1 MCIYLVHESIFLTI
15 FFTKLKWE
23 NIIAAILAIVV
34 GVLFIIL
41 PKDSA
46 DVLCLIAGILLIF
59 AGSFTLVAYIFS
71 GFFLGAHLLIV
82 GIMLILLGTFCLA
95 NPENIMEVL
104 TVLFGLYIVI
114 DGTTSIVDSVYCAK
128 AKIKGWGLL
137 LVLAILSIG
146 LGTAVMFSTFDT
158 IMIFAGC
165 SLIIDGVCDIIE
177 TIVFSHK
184 IKEAK
189 KKLLEGSKIIDIE

>member
-1 MCIYLVHESIFLTI
+1 MNKVKK

-82 GIMLILLGTFCLA
+82 GIMLILLGTFCLT

-146 LGTAVMFSTFDT
+146 LGTVVMFSTFDT

>member
-1 MCIYLVHESIFLTI
+1 MNKVKK

-82 GIMLILLGTFCLA
+82 GIMLILLGTFCLT
-95 NPENIMEVL
+95 NPENIMKVL

-114 DGTTSIVDSVYCAK
+114 DGATSIVDSVYCAK

>member
-1 MCIYLVHESIFLTI
+1 MNKVKK

-146 LGTAVMFSTFDT
+146 LGTVVMFSTFYT

>member
-1 MCIYLVHESIFLTI
+1 MNKVKK
-15 FFTKLKWE
+15 FFTKLKWK

>member
-1 MCIYLVHESIFLTI
+1 MNKVKK

-189 KKLLEGSKIIDIE
+189 KKLLEGSKIIDIK

>member
-1 MCIYLVHESIFLTI
+1 MNKVKK

-23 NIIAAILAIVV
+23 SIIAAILAIVV

-46 DVLCLIAGILLIF
+46 DVLCLIAGILLIC
-59 AGSFTLVAYIFS
+59 AGAFTLVAYIFS

-82 GIMLILLGTFCLA
+82 GIMLILLGTFCLT
-95 NPENIMEVL
+95 NPENIMKVL

-114 DGTTSIVDSVYCAK
+114 DGATSIVDSVYCAK

>member
-1 MCIYLVHESIFLTI
+1 MNKVKK

-46 DVLCLIAGILLIF
+46 DVLCLIAGILLIC

>member
-1 MCIYLVHESIFLTI
+1 MNKVKK

-59 AGSFTLVAYIFS
+59 DGSFTLVAYIFS

-114 DGTTSIVDSVYCAK
+114 DGATSIVDSVYCAK

-146 LGTAVMFSTFDT
+146 LGTVVMFSTFDT

>member
-1 MCIYLVHESIFLTI
+1 MNKVKK

-114 DGTTSIVDSVYCAK
+114 DGATSIVDSVYCAK

>member
-1 MCIYLVHESIFLTI
+1 MNKVKK

-46 DVLCLIAGILLIF
+46 DVLCLIVGILLIC
-59 AGSFTLVAYIFS
+59 AGAFTLVAYIFS

-82 GIMLILLGTFCLA
+82 GIMLILLGTFCLT
-95 NPENIMEVL
+95 NPKNIMKVL

-165 SLIIDGVCDIIE
+165 SLIIDGVCDIVE

>member
-1 MCIYLVHESIFLTI
+1 MNKVKKI
-15 FFTKLKWE
+15 FTKLKWE

-82 GIMLILLGTFCLA
+82 GIMLILLGTFCLT

-114 DGTTSIVDSVYCAK
+114 DGATSIVDSVYCAK

>member
-1 MCIYLVHESIFLTI
+1 MNKVKK

-128 AKIKGWGLL
+128 AKIKGWGSL

>member
-1 MCIYLVHESIFLTI
+1 MPLMNKVKK

-71 GFFLGAHLLIV
+71 GLFLGDHLLIV

>member
-1 MCIYLVHESIFLTI
+1 MNKVKK

-46 DVLCLIAGILLIF
+46 DVLCLIAGILLIC
-59 AGSFTLVAYIFS
+59 AGAFILVAYIFS

-82 GIMLILLGTFCLA
+82 GIMLILLGTFCLT
-95 NPENIMEVL
+95 NPENIMKVL

-114 DGTTSIVDSVYCAK
+114 DGATSIVDSVYCAK

>member
-1 MCIYLVHESIFLTI
+1 MNKVKK

-59 AGSFTLVAYIFS
+59 AGAFTLVAYIFS

-82 GIMLILLGTFCLA
+82 GIMLILLGTFCLT
-95 NPENIMEVL
+95 NPENIMKVL

>member
-1 MCIYLVHESIFLTI
+1 MNKVKK

-59 AGSFTLVAYIFS
+59 AGAFTLVAYIFS

-114 DGTTSIVDSVYCAK
+114 DGATSIVDSVYCAK

>member
-1 MCIYLVHESIFLTI
+1 MNKVKK

-46 DVLCLIAGILLIF
+46 DVLYLIAGILLIC
-59 AGSFTLVAYIFS
+59 AGAFTLVAYIFS

-82 GIMLILLGTFCLA
+82 GIMLILLGTFCLT
-95 NPENIMEVL
+95 NPENIMKVL

-114 DGTTSIVDSVYCAK
+114 DGATSIVDSVYCAK

>member
-1 MCIYLVHESIFLTI
+1 MNKVKK

-146 LGTAVMFSTFDT
+146 LGTVVMFSTFDT

>member
-1 MCIYLVHESIFLTI
+1 MNKVKK

-82 GIMLILLGTFCLA
+82 GIMLILLGTFCLT

-114 DGTTSIVDSVYCAK
+114 DGATSIVDSVYCAK
-128 AKIKGWGLL
+128 AKIKGWGL
-137 LVLAILSIG
+137 
-146 LGTAVMFSTFDT
+146 
-158 IMIFAGC
+158 
-165 SLIIDGVCDIIE
+165 
-177 TIVFSHK
+177 
-184 IKEAK
+184 
-189 KKLLEGSKIIDIE
+189 

>member
-1 MCIYLVHESIFLTI
+1 MNKVKK

-128 AKIKGWGLL
+128 AKIKGWWLL

>member
-1 MCIYLVHESIFLTI
+1 MNKVKK
-15 FFTKLKWE
+15 FFTKFKWE

-177 TIVFSHK
+177 TIVFSHN

>member
-1 MCIYLVHESIFLTI
+1 MNKVKK

-46 DVLCLIAGILLIF
+46 DVLCLIAGTLLIC
-59 AGSFTLVAYIFS
+59 AGAFTLVAYIFS

-82 GIMLILLGTFCLA
+82 GIMLILLGTFCLT
-95 NPENIMEVL
+95 NPENIMKVL

>member
-1 MCIYLVHESIFLTI
+1 MNKVKK

-59 AGSFTLVAYIFS
+59 AGAFTLVAYIFS

-82 GIMLILLGTFCLA
+82 GIMLILFGTFCLT
-95 NPENIMEVL
+95 NPENIMKVL

-114 DGTTSIVDSVYCAK
+114 DGATSIVDSVYCAK

>member
-1 MCIYLVHESIFLTI
+1 MNKVKK

-82 GIMLILLGTFCLA
+82 GIMLILLGTFCLT
-95 NPENIMEVL
+95 NPENIMKVL

-114 DGTTSIVDSVYCAK
+114 DGATSIVDSVYCAK

-146 LGTAVMFSTFDT
+146 LGTVVMFSTFDT

>member
-1 MCIYLVHESIFLTI
+1 MNKVKK

-82 GIMLILLGTFCLA
+82 GIMLILLGIFCLA

>member
-1 MCIYLVHESIFLTI
+1 MNKVKK

>member
-1 MCIYLVHESIFLTI
+1 MNKVKK

-82 GIMLILLGTFCLA
+82 GIMLILLGTFCLT
-95 NPENIMEVL
+95 NPENIMKVL

-114 DGTTSIVDSVYCAK
+114 DGATSIVDSVYCAK
-128 AKIKGWGLL
+128 AKIKCCGLL

>member
-1 MCIYLVHESIFLTI
+1 MNKVKK

-46 DVLCLIAGILLIF
+46 DVLCLIAGILLICTG
-59 AGSFTLVAYIFS
+59 AFTLVAYIFS

-82 GIMLILLGTFCLA
+82 GIMLILLGTFCLT
-95 NPENIMEVL
+95 NPKNIMKVL

>member
-1 MCIYLVHESIFLTI
+1 MNKVKK

-46 DVLCLIAGILLIF
+46 DVLCLIAGILLICVG
-59 AGSFTLVAYIFS
+59 AFTLVAYIFS

-82 GIMLILLGTFCLA
+82 GIMLILLGTFCLT
-95 NPENIMEVL
+95 NPENIMKVL

-114 DGTTSIVDSVYCAK
+114 DGATSIVDSVYCAK

>member
-1 MCIYLVHESIFLTI
+1 MNKVKK

-41 PKDSA
+41 PKDSD

-146 LGTAVMFSTFDT
+146 LGTVVMFSTFDT

>member
-1 MCIYLVHESIFLTI
+1 MNKVKK

-128 AKIKGWGLL
+128 AKIKGWGLI

>member
-1 MCIYLVHESIFLTI
+1 MNKVKK
-15 FFTKLKWE
+15 FFSS
-23 NIIAAILAIVV
+23 AASDVYKRQILAIVV

-59 AGSFTLVAYIFS
+59 AGAFTLVAYIFS

-82 GIMLILLGTFCLA
+82 GIMLILLGTFCLT
-95 NPENIMEVL
+95 NPENIMKVL

-114 DGTTSIVDSVYCAK
+114 DGATSIVDSVYCAK

>member
-1 MCIYLVHESIFLTI
+1 MNKVKK

-59 AGSFTLVAYIFS
+59 AGAFTVVAYIFS

-82 GIMLILLGTFCLA
+82 GIMLILLGTFCLT
-95 NPENIMEVL
+95 NPENIMKVL

-114 DGTTSIVDSVYCAK
+114 DGATSIVDSVYCAK

>member
-1 MCIYLVHESIFLTI
+1 MNKVKK

-137 LVLAILSIG
+137 LVLSILSIG

>member
-1 MCIYLVHESIFLTI
+1 MNKVKK

-46 DVLCLIAGILLIF
+46 DVLCLIAGILLIC
-59 AGSFTLVAYIFS
+59 AGAFTLV
-71 GFFLGAHLLIV
+71 
-82 GIMLILLGTFCLA
+82 GTFCLT

-146 LGTAVMFSTFDT
+146 LGTVVMFSTFDT

>member
-1 MCIYLVHESIFLTI
+1 
-15 FFTKLKWE
+15 
-23 NIIAAILAIVV
+23 
-34 GVLFIIL
+34 
-41 PKDSA
+41 
-46 DVLCLIAGILLIF
+46 
-59 AGSFTLVAYIFS
+59 
-71 GFFLGAHLLIV
+71 
-82 GIMLILLGTFCLA
+82 MLILLGTFCLT
-95 NPENIMEVL
+95 NPKNIMKVL

>member
-1 MCIYLVHESIFLTI
+1 MNKVKK

-59 AGSFTLVAYIFS
+59 AGAFTLVAYIFS

-114 DGTTSIVDSVYCAK
+114 DGATSIVDSVYCAK

-146 LGTAVMFSTFDT
+146 LGTVVMFSTFDT

>member
-1 MCIYLVHESIFLTI
+1 MNKVKK

-46 DVLCLIAGILLIF
+46 DVLCLIAGILLIC
-59 AGSFTLVAYIFS
+59 AGAFTLVAYIFS

-82 GIMLILLGTFCLA
+82 GIMLILLGTFCLT
-95 NPENIMEVL
+95 NPENIMKVL
-104 TVLFGLYIVI
+104 TVL
-114 DGTTSIVDSVYCAK
+114 IVDSVYCAK

-165 SLIIDGVCDIIE
+165 SLIIDGVCDIVE